1 MKTHL
6 FIAAF
11 TLLSLALQA
20 KTTYIPTYFN
30 RILAIENGQI
40 DSLSGRQ
47 HLLQLD
53 SRDRQVTFTIA
64 HQEVSPDLV
73 KAIKQAKRAAGWTSV
88 ASGLM
93 AGAGTFSQVQLI
105 RGESR
110 GYIAGVIEGQY
121 ASGGLAAASADAYAQ
136 ARELKTLMV
145 DLIVTNHSDKEIQIT
160 DMDQGLV
167 WYVMPQKDIALPLL
181 KGEECHFRISPAAH
195 PDENVKYVNVLTDSY
210 LEKYTI
216 ALETDRYWYVP
227 ISDRAK
233 QGLGFD
239 CPMEEG
245 YIKVNKESLRMN
257 AIATDDFKAIKASM
271 KQ

>member
-1 MKTHL
+1 MKTLHL
-6 FIAAF
+6 IA
-11 TLLSLALQA
+11 LLALLPLGLQA
-20 KTTYIPTYFN
+20 KTTYIPTYYN

-53 SRDRQVTFTIA
+53 SRDRLVSFAIA

-73 KAIKQAKRAAGWTSV
+73 KAIKQAKRAAGWTGV

-93 AGAGTFSQVQLI
+93 VGASTFSDVQLI
-105 RGESR
+105 RGKSR
-110 GYIAGVIEGQY
+110 GYIVGAIEGQY

-195 PDENVKYVNVLTDSY
+195 PDENVKYINVLTDSY

-216 ALETDRYWYVP
+216 ALETDMYWYVP

-257 AIATDDFKAIKASM
+257 AIATDDFKAIKASL